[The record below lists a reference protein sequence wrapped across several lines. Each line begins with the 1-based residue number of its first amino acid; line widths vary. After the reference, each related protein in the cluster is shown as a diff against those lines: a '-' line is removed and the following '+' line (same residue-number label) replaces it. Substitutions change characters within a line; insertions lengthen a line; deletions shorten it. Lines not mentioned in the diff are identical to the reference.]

1 MREILNMSDSDIL
14 KTLQVLEKT
23 HGNSR
28 EVVYS
33 AHLSDECVYLFSD
46 IGYVGSSIPPRHEWR
61 MDKADPDLKSKLKD
75 AVQFILNEAQVA

>member
-1 MREILNMSDSDIL
+1 MSDSDIL

-23 HGNSR
+23 HGNSK

-46 IGYVGSSIPPRHEWR
+46 IGYAGNNPTR
-61 MDKADPDLKSKLKD
+61 A
-75 AVQFILNEAQVA
+75 